1 MINTVVKLTS
11 PKNFELFFRE
21 EELKEEHVIIR
32 PTYLSICAA
41 DQRYY
46 QGKRKKEI
54 LDKKLPLTLIHE
66 GVGIVHYDKTGEFQV
81 GEKVVMIPNL
91 PFEENEVIKENY
103 LRSSKFRSSSYDG
116 YMQNV
121 VSMRRDRI
129 IPIKNID
136 EAIASQL
143 ELTSVAV
150 NAVENFIKK
159 SHQKIDKIG
168 VWGCGS
174 VGYILAL
181 VLKRFFP
188 QSKIIVIGTCAGIDT
203 KYKNLDIFVPNK
215 VVQYDC
221 TVKETEPLI
230 KDSFTICFDIS
241 NIPEGLQTGTLGTAD
256 KPVVVWKDYLELQE
270 NDITIAD
277 TETAAI
283 AYICKAN
290 NVSCTIFRGISDFP
304 IKDDVLTQVK
314 THQEQYN
321 VFVKNIPIIMN
332 NVLDNYLEFAIKEN
346 INYMDYEPKA
356 TNIKK

>member
-91 PFEENEVIKENY
+91 PFEEDEVIKENY

-181 VLKRFFP
+181 VLKRRFP
-188 QSKIIVIGTCAGIDT
+188 QSKIIVIGTRKEKLSYFSFADEVLLNTEIDGNFLVDHAFECVGGP
-203 KYKNLDIFVPNK
+203 KLKKPLNK
-215 VVQYDC
+215 
-221 TVKETEPLI
+221 L
-230 KDSFTICFDIS
+230 
-241 NIPEGLQTGTLGTAD
+241 
-256 KPVVVWKDYLELQE
+256 
-270 NDITIAD
+270 
-277 TETAAI
+277 
-283 AYICKAN
+283 
-290 NVSCTIFRGISDFP
+290 
-304 IKDDVLTQVK
+304 
-314 THQEQYN
+314 
-321 VFVKNIPIIMN
+321 
-332 NVLDNYLEFAIKEN
+332 
-346 INYMDYEPKA
+346 
-356 TNIKK
+356 